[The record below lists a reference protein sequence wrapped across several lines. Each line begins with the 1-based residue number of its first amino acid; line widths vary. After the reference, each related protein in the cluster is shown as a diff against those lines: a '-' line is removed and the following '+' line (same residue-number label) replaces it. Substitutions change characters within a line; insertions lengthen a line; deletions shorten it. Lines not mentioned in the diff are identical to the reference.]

1 MTDTTHSSSKSGM
14 TLTKRDETSP
24 LGIIEKNQYKG
35 KKLQRY
41 RHDGITKPVQSQL
54 KIGLLRISKNLGIQN
69 PPDQTDLDGIIVFLI
84 NNFGDFTPA
93 EVMHSFE
100 LFAAGILDG
109 EERGGKV
116 VAIERPYGTFNLSF
130 IGSVCKAYR
139 KYRFEMLPKVP
150 ESHQLQETNAQSQ
163 SVQTEEE
170 WQEMN
175 YNLIRKYIQDNK
187 HIPVTGSYAAAFIHL
202 ERLGL
207 VNMTTEE
214 KITFRDDTRNARM
227 EILRAKLSDNPFKRF
242 EFVKE
247 MEELQNDKSH
257 VLKTLVRE
265 AAAKNY
271 FTENLFN
278 IINEKPNTET
288 EK

>member
-1 MTDTTHSSSKSGM
+1 MTDTTHSSNKSGM

-24 LGIIEKNQYKG
+24 LGIMETLQYKG
-35 KKLQRY
+35 KKLQRF
-41 RHDGITKPVQSQL
+41 RHDGITKPVQAQL

-93 EVMHSFE
+93 EVMHAFE

-116 VAIERPYGTFNLSF
+116 VPIERPYGTFNLSF

-139 KYRFEMLPKVP
+139 KYRFEMLPKTP
-150 ESHQLQETNAQSQ
+150 ESHRLQETNPQSQ
-163 SVQTEEE
+163 QIQTEEE

-175 YNLIRKYIQDNK
+175 YNLIRLYIQENK

-202 ERLGL
+202 ERLQL
-207 VNMTTEE
+207 VKMSNEE
-214 KITFRDDTRNARM
+214 KIAFRDKVREERIT
-227 EILRAKLSDNPFKRF
+227 ELRAKLSDNPFKRF

-265 AAAKNY
+265 MAAKNY

-278 IINEKPNTET
+278 IINEKPNPET
-288 EK
+288 KS